1 MKNLKKIAIAFGVSL
16 ALVDPI
22 ASAGLKASAADYY
35 VVVNEANG
43 FNGSED
49 EARALIRRLYLKTTK
64 NWPGG
69 ETAVPFARKGSS
81 DEQMALLQ
89 AILDMSDS
97 EHVQHWARLKQTTG
111 DTPPRAVGS
120 NSILLRLIKREPG
133 AIGVIDASAPAP
145 QGVKVLLRFS
155 S

>member
-1 MKNLKKIAIAFGVSL
+1 MMKFKKIAITVGVSL
-16 ALVDPI
+16 ALIDPI
-22 ASAGLKASAADYY
+22 ASGVMGVSAADYY

-49 EARALIRRLYLKTTK
+49 EAKALIRRLYLKNTK

-69 ETAVPFARKGSS
+69 ETAVPFARKGTS
-81 DEQMALLQ
+81 DAQMALLQ
-89 AILDMSDS
+89 TILNMSDA

-133 AIGVIDASAPAP
+133 AIGVMEASGPEP
-145 QGVKVLLRFS
+145 DGVKVLLKFS